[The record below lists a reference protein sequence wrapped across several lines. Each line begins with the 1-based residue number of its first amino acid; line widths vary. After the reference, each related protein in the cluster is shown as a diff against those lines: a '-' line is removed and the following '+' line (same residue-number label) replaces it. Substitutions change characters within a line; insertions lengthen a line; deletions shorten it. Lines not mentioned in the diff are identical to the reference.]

1 MDKDYVKQAEEVI
14 IRLQKADSHN
24 RIKLTTSQIRQ
35 ILSLANQINN
45 KILETELKYENTN
58 TLTKEITN
66 LIKSMEVK
74 LVYQAGRD
82 QEVKNFMEKSKLRE
96 ELQKIGTSKEK
107 FKEFFAYLE
116 ALVAYHRF
124 YGGKE

>member
-1 MDKDYVKQAEEVI
+1 MTNDYVRTAESVI
-14 IRLQKADSHN
+14 EKLKNESRFG
-24 RIKLTTSQIRQ
+24 IKITTSQIRQ

-45 KILETELKYENTN
+45 KILEMELKQEASEN
-58 TLTKEITN
+58 LPQEIVT

-82 QEVKNFMEKSKLRE
+82 RDVKDFIEKSKLRE
-96 ELQKIGTSKEK
+96 KLRAVGESKNK

-116 ALVAYHRF
+116 ALVAYHRY